1 MTVPAIAE
9 PHAAGRRLDW
19 RPLLLLNVAGVALAV
34 TFALATARIPLAR
47 YFPEAGISVD
57 FVKMLAPGWERP
69 AALYVGLVLVSFAW
83 YALALAA
90 VWRGA
95 RVPALLTF
103 GFPALCAAALLAMY
117 PPTAVDMFHYHADAR
132 TLWVHG
138 ANPLVVPP
146 SAFPY
151 PIGISWMDQPSPY
164 GPLWSLLMLPI
175 GALPGDNYMAGLY
188 GLKLL
193 SAASLLSCTALIWVL
208 ARRAR
213 PGSETL
219 AVVLFA
225 WNPFVLLRVVGNS
238 HNDLVMMLF
247 VLLALE
253 RAQRESW
260 GLAFQAITL
269 ATLIKF
275 GAGLL
280 GPPLLL
286 YAWVH
291 KPGGTRA
298 RIAALWLPL
307 LLAALSLAVAYAPF
321 WEGRATFETLRGQ
334 AELSVTSTAEVLAT
348 LIGNH
353 EDPALQDATRLWTRA
368 AFLVL
373 YVPFLWWSR
382 RSFDQLL
389 VGAFTILMLYLVV
402 GSSWYRP
409 WYMLWPAAI
418 AATRPRTWLAPTL
431 LAITFFGSFPDL
443 VEQFR
448 VYWPQVNR
456 SIDRIV
462 IAPTATQF
470 LVPLLVWAAGMLRYR
485 SWRLDV
491 GRAREAGG
499 APTAADAAHTG
510 KVTAA

>member
-1 MTVPAIAE
+1 MSVAQPRTA
-9 PHAAGRRLDW
+9 PHAYDW
-19 RPLLLLNVAGVALAV
+19 RPLLLLNVAGIGLAV
-34 TFALATARIPLAR
+34 TFALATARIPMAR
-47 YFPEAGISVD
+47 YFPEAAISVD

-69 AALYVGLVLVSFAW
+69 TVLYIGLVVVAFAW

-95 RVPALLTF
+95 RVPVLLTF
-103 GFPALCAAALLAMY
+103 GFPVLFAAALLAMY
-117 PPTAVDMFHYHADAR
+117 PPTAVDLFHYQADAR

-146 SAFPY
+146 SAFEY
-151 PIGISWMDQPSPY
+151 PIGISWMDKPSPY

-175 GALPGDNYMAGLY
+175 GVLPGDNYMAGLY

-193 SAASLLSCTALIWVL
+193 AAASLLGCAALIWVL

-213 PGSETL
+213 PGTETL

-225 WNPFVLLRVVGNS
+225 WNPFVLLRVVGDG
-238 HNDLVMMLF
+238 HNDLVMMCF

-253 RAQRESW
+253 RANRASW
-260 GLAFQAITL
+260 GLAFQAITA

-286 YAWVH
+286 YAWLH
-291 KPGGTRA
+291 TPGGTRA
-298 RIAALWLPL
+298 RFGALWLPL
-307 LLAALSLAVAYAPF
+307 LLAGLSLVVAYAPF
-321 WEGRATFETLRGQ
+321 WKGAATFETVRGQ
-334 AELSVTSTAEVLAT
+334 TELTVTSTAEVLAT

-353 EDPALQDATRLWTRA
+353 EDPALQDVTRMATRV
-368 AFLVL
+368 AFLLV

-382 RSFDQLL
+382 RNFDQLL
-389 VGAFTILMLYLVV
+389 IGSFTIFMLYLMV

-443 VEQFR
+443 IEQFR
-448 VYWPQVNR
+448 GYWPLLNR
-456 SIDRIV
+456 SLDRMV
-462 IAPTATQF
+462 IAPTAVQF
-470 LVPLLVWAAGMLRYR
+470 VPPLLVWVAGMLRYR

-491 GRAREAGG
+491 VRSREAGP
-499 APTAADAAHTG
+499 APAGPEVARSGNVTTA
-510 KVTAA
+510 